1 MQELLAKVRAGI
13 RLTMK
18 EREAVKLV
26 HDHSPKSFQSYVTES
41 AIEIALRQSPDPSV
55 EGSAA
60 TPAGDGTQGQ
70 ATMQIQSSIWIRIL
84 WAVLGGMLVVLA
96 GAGTVWGYQHEGFDY
111 ATLMLLAFTALGV
124 GSALIGSRP
133 KWIKADGES
142 VTYVPPLGKPRVFP
156 RSSVAAITSVAGGK
170 GGNSTR
176 VIGQDGKKLFTAGMG
191 FEEPDLQR
199 FAKFLGVSYY

>member
-1 MQELLAKVRAGI
+1 MQEVLAKVRAGI
-13 RLTMK
+13 PLTMK

-26 HDHSPKSFQSYVTES
+26 HHYAPESLQSYITES
-41 AIEIALRQSPDPSV
+41 AIEIALQQSTDPSV

-70 ATMQIQSSIWIRIL
+70 ATLQIQSSIWIRIL
-84 WAVLGGMLVVLA
+84 WAVLGGLTAVLA

-111 ATLMLLAFTALGV
+111 ATLIALAFTAFGF

-142 VTYVPPLGKPRVFP
+142 VTYIPPVGKPRVFP
-156 RSSVAAITSVAGGK
+156 RSTVAGITNVSGGR

-176 VIGQDGKKLFTAGMG
+176 FIGQDGKKLFTAGMG
-191 FEEPDLQR
+191 FEDSDVRSLAR
-199 FAKFLGVSYY
+199 FLGISYY